1 MNLDL
6 FYKVD
11 PEWEWYI
18 GEIYHKLIAGNCN
31 NCNTVVEFA
40 PGYRYKIGYALSKD
54 NFNGTLY
61 LIDSNSNV
69 VDYVVEKYKTLLP
82 NANIIGINKNLTDSI
97 LLLPDKI
104 DLFLSNH
111 SIDDMIISEYLDEAT
126 QKEVFNNE
134 DLSKELLLKKW
145 EKLSA
150 DKEIQETIKSKVF
163 NEFASFFD
171 KVSTDLII
179 MSQYKSNEY
188 FVNNGNFADDITR
201 DLFLKLKN
209 CIPTNDDFVN
219 SLLAFYAKED
229 DERFKDINV
238 LNNTQNASNWI
249 VGKFNKDSVEAIL

>member
-31 NCNTVVEFA
+31 NYNTVVEFA

-54 NFNGTLY
+54 NFSGTLY

-69 VDYVVEKYKTLLP
+69 VDYVVDKYKTLLP
-82 NANIIGINKNLTDSI
+82 NATIIGINKNLTDSI
-97 LLLPDKI
+97 PMLPDKI

-134 DLSKELLLKKW
+134 ELSKELLLEKW
-145 EKLSA
+145 ENLSA
-150 DKEIQETIKSKVF
+150 DKEILETIKSKVF
-163 NEFASFFD
+163 NEFALFFT
-171 KVSTDLII
+171 KIAVDLII

-188 FVNNGNFADDITR
+188 FVNNGNFADDTTR

-209 CIPTNDDFVN
+209 CITTNDDFVN

-229 DERFKDINV
+229 DERFKDIGF
-238 LNNTQNASNWI
+238 LKNTQNALNWI
-249 VGKFNKDSVEAIL
+249 VGKYKP